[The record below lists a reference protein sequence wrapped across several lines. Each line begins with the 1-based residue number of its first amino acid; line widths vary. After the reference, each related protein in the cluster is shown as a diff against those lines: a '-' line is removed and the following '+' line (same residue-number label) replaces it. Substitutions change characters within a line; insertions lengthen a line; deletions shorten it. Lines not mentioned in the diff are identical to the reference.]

1 MRLIDADELEK
12 ILTDAIMIQEGMA
25 VALGIEK
32 DEGVQMELKA
42 YRDILNGV
50 KEQPTIGNDPM
61 ADKDILI
68 SDLNDISEILNNNG
82 YGGWCSTIRKAAALL
97 KEQEAKQYNNHEVA
111 CIIADLFGDPCA
123 CNFNNIDEW
132 LPYKCDFRETC
143 CPNPVGVAC
152 WEQYLKHK
160 EGR

>member
-1 MRLIDADELEK
+1 MGVDREKVIKGLKCLMSMSDCTVCPYSYNKQREYCLYNIGKDATE
-12 ILTDAIMIQEGMA
+12 
-25 VALGIEK
+25 
-32 DEGVQMELKA
+32 
-42 YRDILNGV
+42 
-50 KEQPTIGNDPM
+50 
-61 ADKDILI
+61 
-68 SDLNDISEILNNNG
+68 
-82 YGGWCSTIRKAAALL
+82 LL

-111 CIIADLFGDPCA
+111 CILADLFGDPCA
-123 CNFNNIDEW
+123 CNFNDIDTW

>member
-1 MRLIDADELEK
+1 MADREKVIKGLEVVRNA
-12 ILTDAIMIQEGMA
+12 IVDGYIHEPDRAVNAITDA
-25 VALGIEK
+25 L
-32 DEGVQMELKA
+32 
-42 YRDILNGV
+42 
-50 KEQPTIGNDPM
+50 
-61 ADKDILI
+61 
-68 SDLNDISEILNNNG
+68 
-82 YGGWCSTIRKAAALL
+82 ALL
-97 KEQEAKQYNNHEVA
+97 KEQETKQYNSHEVA

-123 CNFNNIDEW
+123 CNFNDIDTW

>member
-1 MRLIDADELEK
+1 MAELEK
-12 ILTDAIMIQEGMA
+12 VIKGLIVCVDRIPGKYSCNECPYEI
-25 VALGIEK
+25 
-32 DEGVQMELKA
+32 D
-42 YRDILNGV
+42 
-50 KEQPTIGNDPM
+50 GNDCEINM
-61 ADKDILI
+61 TKDVL
-68 SDLNDISEILNNNG
+68 S
-82 YGGWCSTIRKAAALL
+82 LL

-123 CNFNNIDEW
+123 CNFNDIDTW